1 MKNTPTVKYNKIYTK
16 IQKLRDLLDPPGDP
30 ADDVCVRVMNT
41 LDYHTA
47 NPVSLTPHKIRS
59 LYTYLGKARERVA
72 RDYEARG
79 KRIVVLLEAL
89 ESLIAAAD
97 ALTPKTPS
105 A

>member
-1 MKNTPTVKYNKIYTK
+1 MISWIRQVTPPT
-16 IQKLRDLLDPPGDP
+16 
-30 ADDVCVRVMNT
+30 MNT

-47 NPVSLTPHKIRS
+47 NPVSLRS